1 MKPKFNIFLF
11 ILVFLTSYFA
21 KAQEFNSPVNSLLLV
36 SKDLIYNGNNEIGQA
51 QQSSNIQFL
60 TNTNLIHISQ
70 IGFNNYSDVSVPNE
84 SSTIVIGQYGS
95 NNYVSV
101 DKNAYDLTQSVTQ
114 YGNNNYVSDFS
125 LYTSGSIN
133 MAIHQEGNNLTL
145 FNNGSNS
152 ISKDLKITQTGNSG
166 AIYIFNH

>member
-11 ILVFLTSYFA
+11 AIIFLTTFFA
-21 KAQEFNSPVNSLLLV
+21 MAQEFDYSNNSLFLV
-36 SKDLIYNGNNEIGQA
+36 SKDLIYNRNNEIGQV
-51 QQSSNIQFL
+51 QQSSNVQFL
-60 TNTNLIHISQ
+60 TNNNLIHISQ
-70 IGFNNYSDVSVPNE
+70 ICFNNYSDVSVQNE
-84 SSTIVIGQYGS
+84 SSKIVINQYGS
-95 NNYVSV
+95 NNYIDVY
-101 DKNAYDLTQSVTQ
+101 KKAYDLTQSVTQ

-133 MAIHQEGNNLTL
+133 MAINQEGNNLTL

>member
-11 ILVFLTSYFA
+11 VIVFLTISFA
-21 KAQEFNSPVNSLLLV
+21 KAQEFDNSINSLFLV
-36 SKDLIYNGNNEIGQA
+36 SKDLIHNVKNEIGQV
-51 QQSSNIQFL
+51 QQSSNVQFL
-60 TNTNLIHISQ
+60 TNNNLIHISQ
-70 IGFNNYSDVSVPNE
+70 IGFNNYSDVSGHNE
-84 SSTIVIGQYGS
+84 SSKIVIGQYGS
-95 NNYVSV
+95 NNYVEV
-101 DKNAYDLTQSVTQ
+101 YKKAPDLTQSVTQ

-133 MAIHQEGNNLTL
+133 MAINQEGNNLTL

>member
-11 ILVFLTSYFA
+11 AIIFLTTFFA
-21 KAQEFNSPVNSLLLV
+21 MAQEFDYSNNSLFLV
-36 SKDLIYNGNNEIGQA
+36 SKDLIYNRNNEIGQV
-51 QQSSNIQFL
+51 QQSSNVQFL
-60 TNTNLIHISQ
+60 TNNNLIHISQ
-70 IGFNNYSDVSVPNE
+70 IGFNNYSDVSGHNE
-84 SSTIVIGQYGS
+84 SSKIVIGQYGS
-95 NNYVSV
+95 NNYVEV
-101 DKNAYDLTQSVTQ
+101 YK
-114 YGNNNYVSDFS
+114 NNNYVSDFS

-133 MAIHQEGNNLTL
+133 MAINQEGNNLTL